1 MGVCILFVKI
11 AFTSAS
17 ESTSSASLEGD
28 GVRKDP
34 GTDAS
39 ESPVSDL
46 ERMVLLGIMYMVAAV
61 DARKL

>member
-1 MGVCILFVKI
+1 MDTL
-11 AFTSAS
+11 